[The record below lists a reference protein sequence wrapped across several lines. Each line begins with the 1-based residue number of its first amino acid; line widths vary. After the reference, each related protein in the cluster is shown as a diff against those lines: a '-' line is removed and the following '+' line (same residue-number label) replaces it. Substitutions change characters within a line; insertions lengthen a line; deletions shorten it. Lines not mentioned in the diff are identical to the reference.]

1 MKNKKEKQKEET
13 AYVYLLLCSD
23 GSYYCG
29 YTTDPE
35 RRLKQHNAG
44 QGAKY
49 TRGRGPCQLVYTEKC
64 ASKGEA
70 LRRECAL
77 KRLTHEEKA
86 ALTEAQRKERMN
98 DRAGYSL

>member
-1 MKNKKEKQKEET
+1 MKNEEGKQKEET

-29 YTTDPE
+29 YTSDPE
-35 RRLKQHNAG
+35 RRLRQHNAG

-49 TRGRGPCQLVYTEKC
+49 TRGRGPCRLVYTEKC
-64 ASKGEA
+64 ASRGEA

-86 ALTEAQRKERMN
+86 ALAEAQRKESVN
-98 DRAGYSL
+98 GGA